1 MIPRYGRGA
10 CAAIALVAIIPFGAA
25 FAQSAYPVKPIR
37 FIVPFPPGGGTD
49 IVTRLVANKL
59 TETLGWQFVVDNRS
73 GAGGSIGLEVA
84 ARAPGD
90 GYTIVTGQTSNL
102 TINPALYSKLPYD
115 PFRDFVPVTLMA
127 SSPVV
132 VVTGAKGSYRT
143 VADLIEAAK
152 ARPDQVTYAT
162 SGNGGTGHLTSEL
175 LQRAAGVKLLHVPYK
190 GATQVMPDLIG
201 GRLNVFF
208 TTLEAAA
215 PHLKAGT
222 IRLLALSSA
231 KRVPSLP
238 DAPTIAESGYKGLEA
253 TNWHGAFVPART
265 PPAIVTRLSAEIT
278 RALAMPDV
286 QQKLAGGAGPVE
298 PGPAALAAVLK
309 ADYDKWG
316 RIVREAGIKAE

>member
-1 MIPRYGRGA
+1 MIRPTCILVALA
-10 CAAIALVAIIPFGAA
+10 CAVLACPAVAQTG
-25 FAQSAYPVKPIR
+25 YPTKPIR

-59 TETLGWQFVVDNRS
+59 NETHGWQFVVDNRS

-84 ARAPGD
+84 ARAAPD

-102 TINPALYSKLPYD
+102 TINPALYSRLGYD
-115 PFRDFVPVTLMA
+115 SFRDFAPVTLMA

-132 VVTGAKGSYRT
+132 VVVGAKASYKSI
-143 VADLIEAAK
+143 ADLIEAAK

-175 LQRAAGVKLLHVPYK
+175 LQRAASVKLVHVPYK
-190 GATQVMPDLIG
+190 GATQVMPDLIS

-215 PHLKAGT
+215 PQLKAGT
-222 IRLLALSSA
+222 IRLLAVTSG
-231 KRVPSLP
+231 KRVPSMP

-265 PPAIVTRLSAEIT
+265 PAAIITRLSSEIT
-278 RALAMPDV
+278 RAVNAPDV
-286 QQKLAGGAGPVE
+286 QQKLAGGAGPIE
-298 PGPAALAAVLK
+298 AGPAALAAQLK
-309 ADYDKWG
+309 ADYDRWG